1 MDLNNINDE
10 EENKNEGELINNN
23 IIKNG
28 NNVPNLLN
36 RNSFND
42 DQNTDNYDLDIENID
57 EDLYMQELYL
67 RLAQMKQERKE
78 AENNAKLLDNRLNL
92 LKGEE
97 KKAWKKIESTKMM
110 ANNKLQHL
118 QHIVQNNKLK
128 VEAKKQKE
136 KEILLK
142 REQNKKMVEQI
153 KNSTAAKKEKLK
165 RQVEEEAKLLKIQ
178 KVYNKQLIN
187 FLNEELINQ
196 NKSKCACAK
205 SQKSFNQEKKKIMDH
220 QKRMK
225 LREELERKLIEEYKL
240 KEEAETKRSKAEQE
254 ELEMIKKL
262 QTTTKIHQNISD
274 ELQKMNI
281 NSVMRGD
288 YDNEQG
294 KKNMKIFK
302 TSAKKKVFK

>member
-1 MDLNNINDE
+1 
-10 EENKNEGELINNN
+10 
-23 IIKNG
+23 
-28 NNVPNLLN
+28 
-36 RNSFND
+36 
-42 DQNTDNYDLDIENID
+42 
-57 EDLYMQELYL
+57 
-67 RLAQMKQERKE
+67 MKQKRKE
-78 AENNAKLLDNRLNL
+78 AQENAKLLDNRLNL

-97 KKAWKKIESTKMM
+97 KKAWKKIENTKLM

-128 VEAKKQKE
+128 EEAKKQKE

-142 REQNKKMVEQI
+142 KEQNKKIVEQI
-153 KNSTAAKKEKLK
+153 KTSTAAKKEKLK
-165 RQVEEEAKLLKIQ
+165 RQIEEEAKLLKIQ
-178 KVYNKQLIN
+178 KNYNKQLVN
-187 FLNEELINQ
+187 FLNEETVNK
-196 NKSKCACAK
+196 NKSKCDCVK
-205 SQKSFNQEKKKIMDH
+205 SQKCFKQEKKKIMDH

-262 QTTTKIHQNISD
+262 QTTTKIHQNISN

>member
-28 NNVPNLLN
+28 NNAPNLLN
-36 RNSFND
+36 RNSLND

-288 YDNEQG
+288 YDNEKG